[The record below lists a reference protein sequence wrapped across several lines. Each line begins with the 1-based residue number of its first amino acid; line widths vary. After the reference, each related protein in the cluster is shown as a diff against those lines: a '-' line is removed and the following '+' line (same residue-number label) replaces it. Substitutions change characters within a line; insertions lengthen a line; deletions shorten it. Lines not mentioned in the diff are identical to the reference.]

1 MSAAVNP
8 QVIGEHIRRLRSD
21 RGLSVRAF
29 AAQTGF
35 SPSFISQLEN
45 GQVSPSL
52 GSLQKIAEALGV
64 TLGEFFAAA
73 QTGEEPMIVRVADRS
88 RMDSTWTDAHIEALG
103 AMARSRRLEPVL
115 VIFAFIVTG
124 EVTLTLAD
132 EESVMRPGDAVTLG
146 SARGRGRRSGRTAR
160 VRDRSMVEAIHAQGV
175 CAVEE
180 FEQIAVKTSNAFNEQ
195 YNIWVSTGGYIRKG
209 PGAYITTRFPAQF

>member
-1 MSAAVNP
+1 MSAPVNP

-52 GSLQKIAEALGV
+52 GSLQKLAEALGV

-73 QTGEEPMIVRVADRS
+73 GTGEEPLIVRVADRS

-115 VIFAFIVTG
+115 VIFGPGGKSGQHPHAPSREEFAFIVTG

-132 EESVMRPGDAVTLG
+132 EESVMRPGDAVTL
-146 SARGRGRRSGRTAR
+146 
-160 VRDRSMVEAIHAQGV
+160 
-175 CAVEE
+175 
-180 FEQIAVKTSNAFNEQ
+180 
-195 YNIWVSTGGYIRKG
+195 
-209 PGAYITTRFPAQF
+209 PAQAPRLWENRTREIAEILIVSSRTPN

>member
-1 MSAAVNP
+1 MSAPVNP

-73 QTGEEPMIVRVADRS
+73 ETGEEPLIVRVADRS

-115 VIFAFIVTG
+115 VIFGPGGKSGQHPHAPSREEFAFVLTG

-132 EESVMRPGDAVTLG
+132 EENVMRRGDAVTL
-146 SARGRGRRSGRTAR
+146 
-160 VRDRSMVEAIHAQGV
+160 
-175 CAVEE
+175 
-180 FEQIAVKTSNAFNEQ
+180 
-195 YNIWVSTGGYIRKG
+195 
-209 PGAYITTRFPAQF
+209 PAQAPRLWENRTREIAEILIVSSRTPN

>member
-1 MSAAVNP
+1 MSAPVNP

-29 AAQTGF
+29 AARTGF

-64 TLGEFFAAA
+64 TLGEFFVAAE
-73 QTGEEPMIVRVADRS
+73 TGEEPLIVHLEDR
-88 RMDSTWTDAHIEALG
+88 RRLDSTWTDAHIEALG
-103 AMARSRRLEPVL
+103 AMARRRRLEPVL
-115 VIFAFIVTG
+115 VVFGPGGRSGTHPHAPAAEEFAFIIKG

-132 EESVMRPGDAVTLG
+132 EENAMVAGDAVTLP
-146 SARGRGRRSGRTAR
+146 ARAPRLWENRSPQVA
-160 VRDRSMVEAIHAQGV
+160 EIL
-175 CAVEE
+175 
-180 FEQIAVKTSNAFNEQ
+180 I
-195 YNIWVSTGGYIRKG
+195 VSSR
-209 PGAYITTRFPAQF
+209 PPD

>member
-1 MSAAVNP
+1 MSAAINP

-52 GSLQKIAEALGV
+52 GSLQKIAETLGV

-73 QTGEEPMIVRVADRS
+73 ETGEVPLIVRVENRS

-103 AMARSRRLEPVL
+103 AMAGSRRLEPVL
-115 VIFAFIVTG
+115 VMFGPGGKSGQHPHAPSREEFAFIVTG

-132 EESVMRPGDAVTLG
+132 EENVMVAGDAVTL
-146 SARGRGRRSGRTAR
+146 
-160 VRDRSMVEAIHAQGV
+160 
-175 CAVEE
+175 
-180 FEQIAVKTSNAFNEQ
+180 
-195 YNIWVSTGGYIRKG
+195 
-209 PGAYITTRFPAQF
+209 PAQAPRLWQNRTDAIAEILIVSSRTPN

>member
-1 MSAAVNP
+1 MSAPVNP
-8 QVIGEHIRRLRSD
+8 QVIGEHIRRLRTN
-21 RGLSVRAF
+21 RALSVRAF
-29 AAQTGF
+29 AARTGF

-73 QTGEEPMIVRVADRS
+73 ETGEEPLIVRLEDR
-88 RMDSTWTDAHIEALG
+88 RRLDSTWTDAHIEALG

-115 VIFAFIVTG
+115 AVFGPGGKSGQHPHSPACEEFAFIIRG

-132 EESVMRPGDAVTLG
+132 EENVMSAGDAVTLPPQAPRLWENRSRETAEILIV
-146 SARGRGRRSGRTAR
+146 SARAP
-160 VRDRSMVEAIHAQGV
+160 
-175 CAVEE
+175 
-180 FEQIAVKTSNAFNEQ
+180 N
-195 YNIWVSTGGYIRKG
+195 
-209 PGAYITTRFPAQF
+209 

>member
-1 MSAAVNP
+1 MREGDVMSAAVNP

-73 QTGEEPMIVRVADRS
+73 ETGEEPLIVRVENRS

-103 AMARSRRLEPVL
+103 AMARNRRLEPVL
-115 VIFAFIVTG
+115 VIFGPGGKSGQHPHAPSREEFAFIVTG

-132 EESVMRPGDAVTLG
+132 EENVMRPGDAVTLPAQAPRLWENRTREIAEILIVC
-146 SARGRGRRSGRTAR
+146 SRTA
-160 VRDRSMVEAIHAQGV
+160 
-175 CAVEE
+175 
-180 FEQIAVKTSNAFNEQ
+180 N
-195 YNIWVSTGGYIRKG
+195 
-209 PGAYITTRFPAQF
+209 